1 MASENFTPVDY
12 EALKQAL
19 RLKMKSDPRFKDY
32 DFEGSGLSAII
43 KMLSS
48 MASSQNLNSH
58 FVLGESHFSTSDILG
73 NVQALVTASNGYV
86 PASQTSSRGV
96 VSIQVTPPSGVTP
109 PSTLTVPLTFTALGL
124 QNGKSYRFTPLQEK
138 TVPLLD
144 GKYTFTDVIMVEG
157 ELVTNTFVQSGTAVS
172 YFTIPNK
179 AVDIN
184 SISVVVRE
192 SAAVVTNKKF
202 ERFHSAFQLGPK
214 SELFY
219 LSMDR
224 DGFYRVNFGD
234 DHFSKALVDG
244 NVVYV
249 TYKSSSGESSNGIST
264 LTAASEIGG
273 FSDVK
278 VVVTTNTSGGT
289 AQEGIESIQ
298 RNAAMAYG
306 MDGVAVATQEYG
318 LKLKELYPSLKI
330 TQWDGS
336 DNNPPKPGFVVL
348 STYPSLSSA
357 EKQIG
362 VEWLKK
368 YSVGSIM
375 TEIVDSSVFEV
386 NCTLFVVSS
395 FTDNYALNS
404 QKKEIEAFCLNYS
417 QDMSSFGNTFEP
429 NTFEE
434 LLKTAV
440 PGIDRCYVSYKMGAV
455 GVPSKKSIS
464 FDFHRQI
471 ESDTFT
477 VSVAGSDLIDTISQI
492 GGELVGTKG
501 GVEKISFSGSF
512 TDGVLTINNLET
524 INQSGTISFG
534 VGYASP
540 GGIDKQVSSGKN
552 ELLQLTFTV

>member
-12 EALKQAL
+12 EALKQVL

-96 VSIQVTPPSGVTP
+96 VTIEVTPPTGVTP
-109 PSTLTVPLTFTALGL
+109 PATLTVPLTFTALGL
-124 QNGKSYRFTPLQEK
+124 QNGKSYRFTPYQEK
-138 TVPLLD
+138 TVPLLS

-184 SISVVVRE
+184 TISVVVRE
-192 SAAVVTNKKF
+192 SAAVVTNKNF
-202 ERFHSAFQLGPK
+202 ERFHSAFQLGPE

-224 DGFYRVNFGD
+224 DGYYRVNFGD
-234 DHFSKALVDG
+234 GHFSKALVDG

-249 TYKSSSGESSNGIST
+249 TYKSSSGESSNGISA

-278 VVVTTNTSGGT
+278 VTVTTSTSGGT
-289 AQEGIESIQ
+289 AQEGIDSIQ

-336 DNNPPKPGFVVL
+336 DNNPPKPGFVIL

-357 EKQIG
+357 EKQAG
-362 VEWLKK
+362 VNWLKK
-368 YSVGSIM
+368 YSVGSIL
-375 TEIVDSSVFEV
+375 TQIVDSTNFEV
-386 NCTLFVVSS
+386 VCTLYFVSS
-395 FTDNYALNS
+395 YSDTSKLNS

-417 QDMSSFGNTFEP
+417 QEMSSFGNTFEP

-434 LLKTAV
+434 LLKVAIM
-440 PGIDRCYVSYKMGAV
+440 GIDRCYVSYKMGAV

-471 ESDTFT
+471 ETNTFT
-477 VSVAGSDLIDTISQI
+477 VSVTGVDLIDTISQV
-492 GGELVGTKG
+492 GGELIGTKS
-501 GVEKISFSGSF
+501 GVKKTSFSGSF
-512 TDGVLTINNLET
+512 TDGVLTINDLDT
-524 INQSGTISFG
+524 LVYTGAITFG

-540 GGIDKQVSSGKN
+540 GGIDKQVSAGRN
-552 ELLQLTFTV
+552 ELLQLSFIV

>member
-12 EALKQAL
+12 EALKQVL

-96 VSIQVTPPSGVTP
+96 VTIEVTPPTGVTP
-109 PSTLTVPLTFTALGL
+109 PATLTVPLTFTALGL
-124 QNGKSYRFTPLQEK
+124 QNGKSYRFTPYQEK
-138 TVPLLD
+138 TVPLLS

-184 SISVVVRE
+184 TISVVVRE
-192 SAAVVTNKKF
+192 SAAVVTNKNF
-202 ERFHSAFQLGPK
+202 ERFHSAFQLGPE

-224 DGFYRVNFGD
+224 DGYYRVNFGD
-234 DHFSKALVDG
+234 GHFSKSLVDG

-278 VVVTTNTSGGT
+278 VTVTTNTSGGT
-289 AQEGIESIQ
+289 AQEGIDSIQ

-336 DNNPPKPGFVVL
+336 DNNPPKPGFVIL
-348 STYPSLSSA
+348 STHPSLSSA
-357 EKQIG
+357 EKQAG
-362 VEWLKK
+362 VDWLKK

-375 TEIVDSSVFEV
+375 TQIVDSTNFEV
-386 NCTLFVVSS
+386 VCTLYFVSS
-395 FTDNYALNS
+395 FTDASRLDS

-417 QDMSSFGNTFEP
+417 NDMSSFGNTFEP

-434 LLKTAV
+434 LLKATV
-440 PGIDRCYVSYKMGAV
+440 SGIDRCYVSYKMGAV

-471 ESDTFT
+471 ETNTFT
-477 VSVAGSDLIDTISQI
+477 VSVFGVDSIDTISQVS
-492 GGELVGTKG
+492 GELIGSKS
-501 GVEKISFSGSF
+501 GVKKTSFSGSF
-512 TDGVLTINNLET
+512 TDGVLTINDLDT
-524 INQSGTISFG
+524 LVHTGAITFG

-540 GGIDKQVSSGKN
+540 GGIDKQVSSGRN
-552 ELLQLTFTV
+552 ELLQLSFIV